1 MTKSQTLQGKGLRE
15 NKNYF
20 TILYDLEFS
29 VDDFFAFHQYTKYS
43 IDGNNEIANT
53 RRGKINLGSI
63 RERTS
68 AMMNPKSEIN
78 PPIPA
83 LHHAMNSP
91 INAIR
96 RQATIGIN
104 K

>member
-1 MTKSQTLQGKGLRE
+1 MHVINLLQVSD
-15 NKNYF
+15 YF
-20 TILYDLEFS
+20 TILYNLEFS
-29 VDDFFAFHQYTKYS
+29 DDDFFNFHQYTKYS
-43 IDGNNEIANT
+43 IDGNNEIANM

-91 INAIR
+91 VNAIR